1 MPMLPWPVWP
11 LAAHARLGQNTVVGS
26 MTVLLVVLGSMPR
39 GVCLDPRFL
48 YKYASPRLNA
58 ELPDHDFHAFS
69 RGCARRFEAGSAPA
83 GLFRLSALDPGV
95 CRPGA
100 PHRFG
105 TAGERPGDGVGGEL

>member
-11 LAAHARLGQNTVVGS
+11 LAEHARLGQNTVVGS

-58 ELPDHDFHAFS
+58 ELPCALPMGGS
-69 RGCARRFEAGSAPA
+69 ARRHGVMVSSAIPGREAGAQSETLPS
-83 GLFRLSALDPGV
+83 LVSDSVLLHHS
-95 CRPGA
+95 
-100 PHRFG
+100 HK
-105 TAGERPGDGVGGEL
+105 